1 MVDLDRVFSGAL
13 RQQSPFLYGR
23 FCILRSFHSFCQ
35 VKVLLLE
42 QFLLYGLGRA
52 LLDKWS
58 LVIFSSKVPKSQDF
72 TSSRRL
78 IRYASNDSSAFCAL
92 DLNLWRSTTT
102 FRFGATYPFKAVLA
116 SSMLL
121 CSPGSVLKMHC
132 TGGEGNA
139 SSWLS
144 ELPSPFSV
152 GQTLSRR
159 SRAHYS
165 SVSTRFTDQ
174 SHQC

>member
-13 RQQSPFLYGR
+13 RQQSRFLYGR

-52 LLDKWS
+52 LLDNWS

-78 IRYASNDSSAFCAL
+78 VRYASNDSSAFCAF

-116 SSMLL
+116 ASMLL

-132 TGGEGNA
+132 TEG
-139 SSWLS
+139 
-144 ELPSPFSV
+144 
-152 GQTLSRR
+152 RR
-159 SRAHYS
+159 
-165 SVSTRFTDQ
+165 
-174 SHQC
+174 QCSIVAL